1 MPIAFCFRLF
11 AVVCY
16 IVVAVA
22 SVVVVV
28 YSIKFHLNANE
39 KLPEERKKAQRGE
52 SCCASFFSPS
62 LKLYN
67 TRKIVSDCLPTLFV
81 RMPPVCICVCVCVC
95 AIYLPVWRA
104 FHIQLPS
111 RRRCYST
118 SPSPYSYFSFHFICS
133 SLLLLPR
140 LLNSLSSFV
149 THSVSR
155 LTRAALL
162 FVINS
167 LFAVAT
173 ALLHCSRRHPHSR
186 PLPHPDPR
194 SRAHARPR
202 CLFCS

>member
-11 AVVCY
+11 AVVCC
-16 IVVAVA
+16 IVVAIA
-22 SVVVVV
+22 SVVVVVV

-52 SCCASFFSPS
+52 SCCASFFSPF

-81 RMPPVCICVCVCVC
+81 RMPPVCICVCVCVW
-95 AIYLPVWRA
+95 YLFARVARFSHTAAVAAPLLLHV
-104 FHIQLPS
+104 
-111 RRRCYST
+111 
-118 SPSPYSYFSFHFICS
+118 PYSYFSFHFICS

-149 THSVSR
+149 THSVSV

>member
-52 SCCASFFSPS
+52 SCCASFFSPF

-81 RMPPVCICVCVCVC
+81 RMPPVCICVCVCVW
-95 AIYLPVWRA
+95 YLFARVARFSHTAAVAAPLLLHVP
-104 FHIQLPS
+104 F
-111 RRRCYST
+111 
-118 SPSPYSYFSFHFICS
+118 PYSYFSFHFICS

-149 THSVSR
+149 SHSVSR